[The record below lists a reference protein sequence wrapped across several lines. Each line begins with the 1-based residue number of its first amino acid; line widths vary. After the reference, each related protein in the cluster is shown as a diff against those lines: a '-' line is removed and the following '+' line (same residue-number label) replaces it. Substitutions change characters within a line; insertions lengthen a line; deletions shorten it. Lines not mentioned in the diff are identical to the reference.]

1 MNEKRTKKAISL
13 ETFGAILLIGLF
25 FGYLGLTMGIGNMFN
40 TLMNTGHDLLLNTGF
55 FIMAIAILAG
65 AFSSI
70 MTEFGII
77 ALINTLISPIMRPLY
92 HLPGA
97 ASLAIITTFLSDNPA
112 VISLTRDK
120 GFKDYFTKYELPVL
134 CNLGTSFGMGL
145 IVWTFMSSL
154 GNGTDFIVPAT
165 IGVMGAFI
173 GSVVSVRI
181 MAYFTKKHY
190 AINNETSE
198 QQVAS
203 SSEGQGNDSR
213 EIRDGNVIQ
222 RVLEAMLDGG
232 QSGVEMGL
240 NILPGVVIISSI
252 VMILTNEPDLI
263 NGVPTFTG
271 AAYEGVGLLP
281 KIGAILSPITKP
293 LFGFQSP
300 KAIAFP
306 ITALGSVGAALGM
319 VPDFLNEGIID
330 GNDIAVFTALGMFLS
345 GYLST
350 HVAMMDALGVR
361 ELTNKAIV
369 SHSIGGLI
377 AGISAHYIYLFLQSG
392 MFH

>member
-1 MNEKRTKKAISL
+1 MNKKRTKKAISL
-13 ETFGAILLIGLF
+13 ETFGAILFMGIF
-25 FGYLGLTMGIGNMFN
+25 FGYLGSKMGIGNMFN

-55 FIMAIAILAG
+55 FIMAIAVIAG
-65 AFSSI
+65 AFSSV
-70 MTEFGII
+70 MTEFGVV
-77 ALINTLISPIMRPLY
+77 ALINKLISPIMRPLY

-97 ASLAIITTFLSDNPA
+97 ASLAIVTTFLSDNPA
-112 VISLTRDK
+112 VISLVRDK
-120 GFKDYFTKYELPVL
+120 GFKNYFTKHELPVL

-145 IVWTFMSSL
+145 VVWTFMGSL
-154 GNGTDFIVPAT
+154 GNGTEFMIPAT
-165 IGVMGAFI
+165 IGVLGAFI

-181 MAYFTKKHY
+181 MVYYTKKHY
-190 AINNETSE
+190 QVKNEKVELKAHAPAIEHRNET
-198 QQVAS
+198 
-203 SSEGQGNDSR
+203 R
-213 EIRDGNVIQ
+213 TIRDGNIIQ

-240 NILPGVVIISSI
+240 NIIPGVVIISSI
-252 VMILTNEPDLI
+252 VMILTNEPAVVDGI
-263 NGVPTFTG
+263 STFTG

-281 KIGAILSPITKP
+281 KIGEFLSPIIRP

-319 VPDFLNEGIID
+319 VTDFLKEGVID
-330 GNDIAVFTALGMFLS
+330 GNDIAVFTSLGMFLS

-361 ELTNKAIV
+361 ELTNKAIL

-377 AGISAHYIYLFLQSG
+377 AGISSHYIYLFFSSG
-392 MFH
+392 IFN